1 MAASQPSRW
10 TVTDPERSCLRPG
23 RSRRSA
29 TARTL
34 GTFLPLAMLLLA
46 GLGASAEAGLRIAV
60 ISDMN
65 GAYGST
71 GYRPTVN
78 RAIARILEIRPDLV
92 VSTGDMV
99 AGQRR
104 PHLSRSEVERMWSA
118 FHAEVSEP
126 LAAAG
131 IPLVVTPGN
140 HDASAYPGFAQE
152 RDIFE
157 QQWSKRPPSVSFLD
171 KTGYPFRYA
180 FAANDVL
187 FVSLDVT
194 RIGPLSAEAMDW
206 LRDLLEAHGAAFKHR
221 VVFSHLPLWPVA
233 HGRETEHIGDP
244 EMQATLED
252 LGIDLYLSG
261 HHHAFYPGAKGGVT
275 FVAQACLGAGP
286 RRLLGAASRAPRGF
300 ALVEFSDDT
309 LHITALTGED
319 MATPLDWRTLPPR
332 ISSPVSD
339 LVRADLAGT
348 ALPGNPGWNG
358 TRAAQAGGDR

>member
-1 MAASQPSRW
+1 MIN
-10 TVTDPERSCLRPG
+10 PEQSGAPPDAPAGARTARRPVALILAIVLL
-23 RSRRSA
+23 A
-29 TARTL
+29 TA
-34 GTFLPLAMLLLA
+34 GFA
-46 GLGASAEAGLRIAV
+46 GAADALRVVV
-60 ISDMN
+60 ISDLN
-65 GAYGST
+65 GSYGST
-71 GYRPTVN
+71 DYEASVGHAV
-78 RAIARILEIRPDLV
+78 ARILELEPDLV
-92 VSTGDMV
+92 ISTGDMV

-104 PHLSRSEVERMWSA
+104 PHLTRAEVQRMWSA
-118 FHAEVSEP
+118 FHAEVSQP
-126 LAAAG
+126 LDAAG

-171 KTGYPFRYA
+171 KSGYPFQYA
-180 FAANDVL
+180 FATGEVL

-194 RIGPLSAEAMDW
+194 RLGPLAADAMDW
-206 LRDLLEAHGAAFKHR
+206 LRDLLAEHGARFKHR

-244 EMQATLED
+244 EMQATLEE

-286 RRLLGAASRAPRGF
+286 RRLLGASSRAPRGF
-300 ALVEFSDDT
+300 TVVQFTDDALR
-309 LHITALTGED
+309 ITALTGED
-319 MATPLDWRTLPPR
+319 MATSLDWNTLPPR

-348 ALPGNPGWNG
+348 AIPGNPGWIDAPALW
-358 TRAAQAGGDR
+358 TDGDQ